1 MQKLHSIQYLRAIAV
16 MVVVVFHANIRLP
29 QIINADVSNFLEI
42 GAAGVDLFFV
52 ISGFIMWVITHNR
65 PKSPKEFML
74 KRIARIVPL
83 YWCVTL
89 ITALLA
95 LTVMTWITVTPEH
108 VIKSLL
114 FIPHESPSQPG
125 NNWPILIPGWTLNY
139 EMFFYAIFAACL
151 FLPGKQCFYAI
162 LTLLVGLVGL
172 GFITDFKNPIFQE
185 YTNPLLLEF
194 AMGVL
199 IGAMWLNKL
208 TPKGL
213 FAGLLCLAGV
223 IALLASAFIDTN
235 IKELRVLYWGIPS
248 ALIVM
253 SSLNFVLPKHL
264 DKTLLLI
271 GDASYSIYLS
281 HTIGL
286 TFLAKAWT
294 AVPFAFFK
302 TEMSSWLYLLL
313 GLIGSCVGGIIL
325 YYILEKPSEKW
336 ARKIL
341 IKDKS

>member
-1 MQKLHSIQYLRAIAV
+1 
-16 MVVVVFHANIRLP
+16 
-29 QIINADVSNFLEI
+29 
-42 GAAGVDLFFV
+42 LFFV

-65 PKSPKEFML
+65 PKSPKEFIL

-83 YWCVTL
+83 YWFMTL
-89 ITALLA
+89 ITVVLA
-95 LTVMTWITVTPEH
+95 LTVMQWIQVTPEH

-114 FIPHESPSQPG
+114 FIPHENPWKPG
-125 NNWPILIPGWTLNY
+125 NNWPILVPGWTLNY

-151 FLPGKQCFYAI
+151 FLPNKKRLIAI
-162 LTLLVGLVGL
+162 LSLLTGLTAIGL
-172 GFITDFKNPIFQE
+172 ITNFENPISQV

-194 AMGVL
+194 VMGIV
-199 IGAMWLNKL
+199 IAVIWLNNR
-208 TPKGL
+208 TPKGPFAALL
-213 FAGLLCLAGV
+213 FFLGLG
-223 IALLASAFIDTN
+223 ALLASAFIDTDVE
-235 IKELRVLYWGIPS
+235 KFRVLYWGIPS
-248 ALIVM
+248 ALIVL

-264 DKTLLLI
+264 DKTFLLI

-294 AVPFAFFK
+294 IMPFAFFK
-302 TEMSSWLYLLL
+302 TEMSSWLYLGF
-313 GLIGSCVGGIIL
+313 GLIGSCAGGIIL
-325 YYILEKPSEKW
+325 YYLLEKPSDKW